1 MKEFFVYFMTNHNNK
16 VLYVGV
22 SSNLEARIWQH
33 KNKMIEGFTEKYN
46 VTKLVY
52 FEPFSDGRN
61 AIQREK
67 QIKNWKRSKKD
78 FLVNKM
84 NPEWKDL
91 SLDWYQKDPSASLGM
106 TKQEAY

>member
-67 QIKNWKRSKKD
+67 QIKNWNRPALISSSQPEPCRSARG
-78 FLVNKM
+78 
-84 NPEWKDL
+84 
-91 SLDWYQKDPSASLGM
+91 YR
-106 TKQEAY
+106 